1 MTPLHFAAAGDRVV
15 TTRDSS
21 EIVRVLL
28 DAGADPNGRN
38 VRGRTSLHLAKH
50 SDTVQALLDAG
61 ADPNTQDH
69 CCPNKTIERPCN
81 MLF

>member
-15 TTRDSS
+15 TMRNNT

-28 DAGADPNGRN
+28 DAGAHPNGRN
-38 VRGRTSLHLAKH
+38 GHGRTPLHLAKH

-61 ADPNTQDH
+61 ADPNTQ
-69 CCPNKTIERPCN
+69 E
-81 MLF
+81 